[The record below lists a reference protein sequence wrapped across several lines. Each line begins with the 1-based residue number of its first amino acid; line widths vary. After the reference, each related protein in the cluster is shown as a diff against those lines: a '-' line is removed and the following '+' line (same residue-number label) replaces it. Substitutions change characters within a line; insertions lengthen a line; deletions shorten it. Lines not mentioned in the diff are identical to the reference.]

1 MRRSLLQLLN
11 IPCYLDTDA
20 RILIRILV
28 TRQGMQSGG
37 VAMCFSV
44 RIDRG
49 ALGDVMSTAQAH
61 ACVPPYST
69 SPAHS
74 LNKKFSCALTHS
86 SSAFAQFMPL

>member
-44 RIDRG
+44 RIDRA
-49 ALGDVMSTAQAH
+49 ALGDVMPTDRSRPRVRPTL
-61 ACVPPYST
+61 
-69 SPAHS
+69 
-74 LNKKFSCALTHS
+74 LNLP
-86 SSAFAQFMPL
+86 SAPSQQKIQLRLDI